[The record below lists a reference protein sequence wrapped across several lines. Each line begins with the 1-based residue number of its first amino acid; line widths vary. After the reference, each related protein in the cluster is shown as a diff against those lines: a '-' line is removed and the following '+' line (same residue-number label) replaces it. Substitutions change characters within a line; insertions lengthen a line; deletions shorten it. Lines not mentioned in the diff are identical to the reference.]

1 MSAKPRYLLLAPH
14 NDDETLFAAYTIQRY
29 QPHVAI
35 VLRPERQ
42 ADLPAEI
49 RATSGTRRSETER
62 AMRHFGYLP
71 VGLLAPWLTAT
82 WEQWSTSSDIAPK
95 FGEIVDEMRTF
106 DRLHNPDHVWAPAI
120 EEGGHEQHN
129 LVGEAALEVF
139 GAEHVTGYM
148 TYRRGFGRSTSE
160 LEVLPRGADDVAAK
174 LHAMAEYRSQIALAS
189 TRPWFTDMGLF
200 EFSDPGRAP
209 PP

>member
-29 QPHVAI
+29 RPHVVV

-42 ADLPAEI
+42 ADLPSEI
-49 RATSGTRRSETER
+49 RATAGTRLLETAN

-71 VGLLAPWLTAT
+71 DGLMAMWSSPSWQ
-82 WEQWSTSSDIAPK
+82 QWSTSSDIAPTI
-95 FGEIVDEMRTF
+95 GELVEEMRTF

-139 GAEHVTGYM
+139 GADHVTGYM
-148 TYRRGFGRSTSE
+148 TYRRGHGRSTSE

-174 LHAMAEYRSQIALAS
+174 LHAMAEYRSQIALES
-189 TRPWFTDMGLF
+189 TRPWFTDMGLR
-200 EFSDPGRAP
+200 EYIDPGTAP